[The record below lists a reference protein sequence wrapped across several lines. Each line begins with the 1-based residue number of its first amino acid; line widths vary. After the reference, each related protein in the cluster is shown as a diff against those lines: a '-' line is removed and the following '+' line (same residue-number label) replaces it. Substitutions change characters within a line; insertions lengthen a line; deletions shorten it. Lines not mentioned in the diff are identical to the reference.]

1 VNVAWW
7 REPTRAQW
15 ATFLA
20 AWVGWVLDAFDF
32 TVFLLVMPQI
42 AREFGV
48 GVTATAGSITLTLL
62 VRLLGGV
69 AAGSAAD
76 RWGRKLPLMI
86 SVVWFA
92 LCDGAVA
99 FAPSFGWV
107 LVLRTLFGFGMGA
120 EWASGATLAMENW
133 PARSRGI
140 ASGVLQGSW
149 AIGYLLA
156 AQVAAVVVPRFGWRA
171 VFVLAA
177 LPALLALPIR
187 AWVPESAEWTA
198 AKKEA
203 RPPESRTSF
212 AGLARTIAWASLLMG
227 AGFGAYYAL
236 TALYPTLVQRD
247 LGFTPAR
254 MAQLVTLFNL
264 GMMVGAVISG
274 TVAARRGVLVAII
287 PPALLT
293 LVVLPAYV
301 GAWPGWMA
309 LGAFAGGAVGGGYSG
324 VTPLLLTGLFP
335 AAIRARC
342 VGLVYHVGAVLAA
355 AVPTTIAAL
364 SEYAGLSLARSI
376 ALVAGGCQLALV
388 AGLLLRPK
396 GALASANDIE
406 PEPASAPLPSAD
418 LARGH

>member
-1 VNVAWW
+1 
-7 REPTRAQW
+7 
-15 ATFLA
+15 
-20 AWVGWVLDAFDF
+20 
-32 TVFLLVMPQI
+32 
-42 AREFGV
+42 
-48 GVTATAGSITLTLL
+48 
-62 VRLLGGV
+62 
-69 AAGSAAD
+69 
-76 RWGRKLPLMI
+76 
-86 SVVWFA
+86 
-92 LCDGAVA
+92 
-99 FAPSFGWV
+99 
-107 LVLRTLFGFGMGA
+107 VLRTLFGFGMGA

-187 AWVPESAEWTA
+187 AWVPESAEWAA
-198 AKKEA
+198 AKRQAKPSKSGA
-203 RPPESRTSF
+203 SF

-247 LGFTPAR
+247 LDLVPAR

-264 GMMVGAVISG
+264 GMMVGAVLSG
-274 TVAARRGVLVAII
+274 IVASRRGVIVAVV

-293 LVVLPAYV
+293 LIVLPAYV
-301 GAWPGWMA
+301 GAWPGWLA
-309 LGAFAGGAVGGGYSG
+309 VGAFAGGAVGAGYSG

-342 VGLVYHVGAVLAA
+342 VGLVYHAGAVLAA

-376 ALVAGGCQLALV
+376 ALVAGGCQLVLV

-396 GALASANDIE
+396 GALAAADDVES
-406 PEPASAPLPSAD
+406 EPASARLQSPD